1 MSDINSPLT
10 EAELSN
16 LITACKTSSMRT
28 GSAPWQV
35 VLDALCLKLDRMRD
49 ALDNEPDGRK
59 D

>member
-1 MSDINSPLT
+1 MSLPRPERPRLT

-28 GSAPWQV
+28 GSPPWQAT
-35 VLDALCLKLDRMRD
+35 LDALAVKLTAMRD
-49 ALDNEPDGRK
+49 IVATK